1 MSPHARRKI
10 RNNRAQT
17 FQFASATLYFGI
29 PEYRERNHKNS
40 DPFYAV
46 QSPTWQK
53 TTQRNIC
60 CTTGDTQRLPRRLL
74 ANFPNESVVVEMEEC
89 RCSHDAGKNI
99 FNGVDADIRFGQTQP
114 TVGEHQPYVHSHK
127 RATAPKHKAHEPTD
141 RAVALDSFP
150 IINPDERKVLHI
162 MKYLE
167 QRNANQNARHDLIA
181 VPPERNACDEQ
192 HQFHR
197 TRPLTAAPHP
207 KKIREK
213 QR

>member
-1 MSPHARRKI
+1 M
-10 RNNRAQT
+10 
-17 FQFASATLYFGI
+17 
-29 PEYRERNHKNS
+29 
-40 DPFYAV
+40 
-46 QSPTWQK
+46 QSPAGQK

-114 TVGEHQPYVHSHK
+114 TVGEHQAYVHSHK
-127 RATAPKHKAHEPTD
+127 RATAPEHKAHEPTD

-167 QRNANQNARHDLIA
+167 QRNANQNACHDVIA
-181 VPPERNACDEQ
+181 VPPKRNARDQQ

-207 KKIREK
+207 NKIGQK